1 DKSFYNL
8 TRMKHNVQSSK
19 PWWRIQSH
27 LVRECLAEFAGT
39 FIMMVF
45 INGVIAQVTLS
56 PNNSSGS
63 FTDIGIGCGLA
74 VMLGVHTAGGVSG
87 AHLNP
92 AISIAMAVYG
102 KLPWKKVPFY
112 GVAQFVGAFV
122 AALVVFLTY
131 YPALNAVDPDR
142 TIKTAGIFATYPAT
156 WENSG
161 SAFVN
166 EVVGTSLLV
175 FMVFCVDDP
184 ANMPTNPVMKP
195 LTIGLVVVMLIMSFS
210 ASTGAAMN
218 PARDLGPRVLTAC
231 AGWGSQV
238 FTLYDYYWWVPITA
252 PIVGAIL
259 GGGVYMVLL
268 SNHHDQ
274 DDEESD

>member
-1 DKSFYNL
+1 
-8 TRMKHNVQSSK
+8 
-19 PWWRIQSH
+19 
-27 LVRECLAEFAGT
+27 
-39 FIMMVF
+39 MMVF

-56 PNNSSGS
+56 PNNSNGS

-131 YPALNAVDPDR
+131 YPALNAVDPYR
-142 TIKTAGIFATYPAT
+142 TIKTAGVFATYPAT

-184 ANMPTNPVMKP
+184 ANMPTNPCVDG
-195 LTIGLVVVMLIMSFS
+195 T
-210 ASTGAAMN
+210 AMN

-252 PIVGAIL
+252 PIVVAIL
-259 GGGVYMVLL
+259 GGGVYKVLL

-274 DDEESD
+274 DDHYDNAPTTPVVV